1 MEKENFILRYRFQ
14 IIIGGIFLTGLVF
27 ICAYVIHYE
36 LLSNKFFDELK
47 DKDSPLYLR
56 NVIIGI
62 AALATAIFTW
72 WKNVLNAKQVETTKE
87 QTKNTQ
93 VQLDQ
98 IQKQIL
104 IQEESRLDSLFAK
117 AVDFLKEEN
126 DLITRIGGV
135 HTLKDLAVSS
145 PKHTQKCIDMLC
157 SLNEAWMPSMLEHNP
172 QFFETENNWIN
183 ERISNELLAKYSVF
197 ITQTQTNLLDSSPIK
212 LIERISISQSVIKSI
227 SFIVQ
232 HINEKMPNE
241 KFDLSYK
248 YLCSIDLNGKN
259 LSNFKM
265 VNSFLIGANLLE
277 ANIQESNLS
286 NANLQYANLVRA
298 NLQKTLLYSVNLKF
312 AILYGANFQEA
323 ILSFAILNGAR
334 LDSANFQGA
343 CLKYAFFLFCQLI
356 KTNFQ
361 GAELF
366 HVDLRGAN
374 LKDAILCG
382 ANLAYANIQG
392 ALLKNTKF
400 DYAVL
405 SNTYLFGSE
414 ISFENKQTIF
424 YKKNF
429 LSRGLDFRYK
439 TKEEYKKNIELYI
452 DEKLKLFCINE
463 YNQYT
468 NRMLTAYSKQDKL
481 KEINYSDSFTVFNE
495 SDDDFIHKR
504 NNFAIQNKSFAKCML
519 TYGFSLIRDLITP
532 FDNLTVKL
540 ANFVKIEKP
549 EWYEEFKKEG
559 IIKIE
564 NINN

>member
-27 ICAYVIHYE
+27 ICAYIIHND
-36 LLSNKFFDELK
+36 LLSNKFFGELK

-135 HTLKDLAVSS
+135 HTLNDLAISS

-172 QFFETENNWIN
+172 QFFETKNNWIN

-232 HINEKMPNE
+232 YINEKIPNE

-248 YLCSIDLNGKN
+248 YLCSIDLSGKN

-265 VNSFLIGANLLE
+265 VNTILIGANLSE
-277 ANIQESNLS
+277 TNIQESNLS
-286 NANLQYANLVRA
+286 KANLENANLVRA
-298 NLQKTLLYSVNLKF
+298 NLQKTLLYSVNLKST
-312 AILYGANFQEA
+312 ILYGANFQEA
-323 ILSFAILNGAR
+323 ILNFSILNGAK
-334 LDSANFQGA
+334 LDSVNFQGA
-343 CLKYAFFLFCQLI
+343 SLFGASFLFCQLI

-361 GAELF
+361 GANLF
-366 HVDLRGAN
+366 YGDLRGAN
-374 LKDAILCG
+374 LKEAILCG
-382 ANLAYANIQG
+382 ANLTDANFQG
-392 ALLKNTKF
+392 AFLMNMKF

-405 SNTYLFGSE
+405 LNTLLFGSVMN
-414 ISFENKQTIF
+414 FENKQTVF
-424 YKKNF
+424 YKRDF
-429 LSRGLDFRYK
+429 LSKGLDFKDK
-439 TKEEYKKNIELYI
+439 TEEEFKKVIDLNI
-452 DEKLKLFCINE
+452 DEKLKLEHKDE
-463 YNQYT
+463 YNTYI
-468 NRMLTAYSKQDKL
+468 NRMLTAYSKQNKT
-481 KEINYSDSFTVFNE
+481 KEINYNEKFNIIDE
-495 SDDDFIHKR
+495 LDLDFIQKR
-504 NNFAIQNKSFAKCML
+504 NTLAIQNKSVAKCML
-519 TYGFSLIRDLITP
+519 THEYSLIRDSKSPL
-532 FDNLTVKL
+532 DNLTMEL
-540 ANFVKIEKP
+540 AKFIKINKP
-549 EWYEEFKKEG
+549 NWYEEFKVEE
-559 IIKIE
+559 II
-564 NINN
+564 